1 METASTLAHVSR
13 DDSNVRGGSPARQ
26 RRSDY
31 ANARTRLLFVDI
43 VADVGGWVRGRPGGF
58 HYHPERDRRA
68 TPVPGSLICPRLV
81 SSCSRHSEEAQ
92 WPAKVVPLAR
102 GKRILFE
109 SSWIDTTHVWRI
121 STNSP
126 GYKTARG
133 YHVGMSLGDLRDRG
147 EKLHFDYE
155 EGYIVV
161 TLSSEQI
168 AFTPDD
174 STAKAFLNR
183 SPTAFDSLESLP
195 HSARIKEFI
204 VSGDCHR

>member
-1 METASTLAHVSR
+1 MIPMSAEGLRPVKGEATTLMRARDFCSWILLLTLGVGCAAAQGDSTITPNGIGGLRLCQALS
-13 DDSNVRGGSPARQ
+13 SVRGLFPA
-26 RRSDY
+26 
-31 ANARTRLLFVDI
+31 ARDTVI
-43 VADVGGWVRGRPGGF
+43 
-58 HYHPERDRRA
+58 
-68 TPVPGSLICPRLV
+68 S
-81 SSCSRHSEEAQ
+81 SEEAQ